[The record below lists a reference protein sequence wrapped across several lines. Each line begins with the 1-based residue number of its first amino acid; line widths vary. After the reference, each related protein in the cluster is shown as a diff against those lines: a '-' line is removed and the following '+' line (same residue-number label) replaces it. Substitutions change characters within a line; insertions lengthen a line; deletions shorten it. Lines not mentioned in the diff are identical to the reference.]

1 MTIREAAETLGCDV
15 VCGEKNLDKPLVS
28 AFGADLMSDVL
39 TYATENCLLLTGMVN
54 THVLRT
60 AQILDVPCVM
70 FVAISRPGNDRSGGR
85 DGHYAAVLPQHA
97 LRGVRPAVYERPG
110 AVQKGLTT

>member
-1 MTIREAAETLGCDV
+1 MTIREAAEALGCEI
-15 VCGEKNLDKPLVS
+15 VCGEQNADKPVAA

-39 TYATENCLLLTGMVN
+39 TYAAEGCLLLTGMIN

-70 FVAISRPGNDRSGGR
+70 FVRGKRPTGEMIELAQQTGITLLACSSTLYEACGKL
-85 DGHYAAVLPQHA
+85 YAH
-97 LRGVRPAVYERPG
+97 
-110 AVQKGLTT
+110 GLGPCRKA

>member
-15 VCGEKNLDKPLVS
+15 VCGGHNLDKPLVS

-39 TYATENCLLLTGMVN
+39 TYAAESCLLLTGMVN
-54 THVLRT
+54 MHVLRT

-70 FVAISRPGNDRSGGR
+70 LVRGKRPTGEMIELAEQTGITLLCCRFTLYEACGR
-85 DGHYAAVLPQHA
+85 LYAQ
-97 LRGVRPAVYERPG
+97 
-110 AVQKGLTT
+110 GLGPCRKA

>member
-1 MTIREAAETLGCDV
+1 MTIRETAAALGCDI
-15 VCGEKNLDKPLVS
+15 VCGEQNLDRLLVS

-39 TYATENCLLLTGMVN
+39 TYATENCLILAGMVN

-70 FVAISRPGNDRSGGR
+70 FVRDKKPTQEMIELAQQTGITLLSCRKTLYETCGR
-85 DGHYAAVLPQHA
+85 LFAM
-97 LRGVRPAVYERPG
+97 
-110 AVQKGLTT
+110 GLSPCRKA

>member
-1 MTIREAAETLGCDV
+1 MTIREAVETLGCEIA
-15 VCGEKNLDKPLVS
+15 CGEQNIDKPLTA

-39 TYATENCLLLTGMVN
+39 TYAAEGCLLLTGMMN

-70 FVAISRPGNDRSGGR
+70 FVRGKRPTGEMVELATQMGITLLCCSSTLYEACGKL
-85 DGHYAAVLPQHA
+85 YA
-97 LRGVRPAVYERPG
+97 RGLKPCRKA
-110 AVQKGLTT
+110 

>member
-1 MTIREAAETLGCDV
+1 MTIREAAETLGCDI
-15 VCGEKNLDKPLVS
+15 VCSAQNLDKPLVS

-39 TYATENCLLLTGMVN
+39 TYATESCLLLTGMVN

-70 FVAISRPGNDRSGGR
+70 FVRDKRPTGEMVELAQEMGITLLCCRSTLYEACGR
-85 DGHYAAVLPQHA
+85 LYAQ
-97 LRGVRPAVYERPG
+97 
-110 AVQKGLTT
+110 GLMPCRKA

>member
-15 VCGEKNLDKPLVS
+15 VCGAENLDRPLAS

-39 TYATENCLLLTGMVN
+39 TYEAEGCLLLTGMVN

-60 AQILDVPCVM
+60 AQMLDVPCVM
-70 FVAISRPGNDRSGGR
+70 FVRDKRPTPEMVELAGQTGITLLCCRLTLYEACGR
-85 DGHYAAVLPQHA
+85 LYAQ
-97 LRGVRPAVYERPG
+97 
-110 AVQKGLTT
+110 GLGPCRKA